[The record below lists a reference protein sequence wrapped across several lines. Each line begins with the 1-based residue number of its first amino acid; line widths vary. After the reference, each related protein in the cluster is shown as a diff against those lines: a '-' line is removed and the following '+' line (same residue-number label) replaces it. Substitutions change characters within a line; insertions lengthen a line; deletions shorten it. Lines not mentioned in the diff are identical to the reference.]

1 MTRKNARSTSG
12 QVPTSAPRLRAKK
25 SRSAKKE
32 VTLDTQ
38 LEKRLHA
45 AVCHYGNNYELGK
58 TAGVPA
64 DVLSRFARKERNLRL
79 DTAGRLARVLGLALT
94 EEA

>member
-1 MTRKNARSTSG
+1 MTRKSVRATSG
-12 QVPTSAPRLRAKK
+12 QVSASAPRVRAKK
-25 SRSAKKE
+25 SRVAKKE

-58 TAGVPA
+58 LAGVPA
-64 DVLSRFARKERNLRL
+64 DVLSRFTRKERNLRL
-79 DTAGRLARVLGLALT
+79 DTAGRLAKVLGLTLT
-94 EEA
+94 DEA

>member
-1 MTRKNARSTSG
+1 MARTSTRSTSR
-12 QVPTSAPRLRAKK
+12 QVSTPAPSVRRKK

-32 VTLDTQ
+32 VALDTQ

-58 TAGVPA
+58 LAGVPA
-64 DVLSRFARKERNLRL
+64 DVLSRFSRQERNLRL
-79 DTAGRLARVLGLALT
+79 HTAGRLAKVLGLTLT
-94 EEA
+94 DEE

>member
-1 MTRKNARSTSG
+1 MARSSPRSTSG
-12 QVPTSAPRLRAKK
+12 QVSPPAPRVRRTK
-25 SRSAKKE
+25 SRPAKKE

-58 TAGVPA
+58 LAGVPA
-64 DVLSRFARKERNLRL
+64 DVLSRFTRKERNLRL
-79 DTAGRLARVLGLALT
+79 DTAGRLAKVLGLTLT
-94 EEA
+94 DEA

>member
-1 MTRKNARSTSG
+1 MTRSSTQRSSR
-12 QVPTSAPRLRAKK
+12 QVSKLAPRVRRRNSLP
-25 SRSAKKE
+25 AKKE

-58 TAGVPA
+58 LAGVPA
-64 DVLSRFARKERNLRL
+64 DVLSRFTRKERNLRL
-79 DTAGRLARVLGLALT
+79 DTAGRLARVLGLTLT
-94 EEA
+94 DEP

>member
-1 MTRKNARSTSG
+1 MTRKNVRATSR
-12 QVPTSAPRLRAKK
+12 QVSASAPRVQRQKNG
-25 SRSAKKE
+25 

-38 LEKRLHA
+38 IEKRLHA

-58 TAGVPA
+58 LASVSA

-79 DTAGRLARVLGLALT
+79 DTAGRLAKVLGLTLT
-94 EEA
+94 DEA

>member
-1 MTRKNARSTSG
+1 MTRKNVRATSR
-12 QVPTSAPRLRAKK
+12 QVSASAPRVQRQKNG
-25 SRSAKKE
+25 

-58 TAGVPA
+58 LAGVSA

-79 DTAGRLARVLGLALT
+79 DTAGRLAKVLGLTLT
-94 EEA
+94 DDA

>member
-1 MTRKNARSTSG
+1 MTRKAPRITSG
-12 QVPTSAPRLRAKK
+12 QVSSSAPRVRRKK
-25 SRSAKKE
+25 SQPSKKE

-58 TAGVPA
+58 LSGVPA
-64 DVLSRFARKERNLRL
+64 DVLSRFTRKERNLRL

-94 EEA
+94 DEA

>member
-1 MTRKNARSTSG
+1 MTRKNAGATSG
-12 QVPTSAPRLRAKK
+12 QVSLPAPRVRRKKSLPAKK
-25 SRSAKKE
+25 A

-58 TAGVPA
+58 LAGVPA
-64 DVLSRFARKERNLRL
+64 DVLSRFARKERNIRL
-79 DTAGRLARVLGLALT
+79 DTAGRLAKVLGLTLT
-94 EEA
+94 DEA

>member
-1 MTRKNARSTSG
+1 MTRKNVRATSR
-12 QVPTSAPRLRAKK
+12 QVSASAPRVQRQKNG
-25 SRSAKKE
+25 

-58 TAGVPA
+58 LAGVSA

-79 DTAGRLARVLGLALT
+79 DTAGRLAKVLGLTLT
-94 EEA
+94 DEA